1 VCPNELTRRRLIGS
15 GTGAALAVPVAAPI
29 AAFVAG
35 CGEDEEE
42 SSGGASDEDEPVAR
56 KPPPKDGD
64 EALDRLLEGNR
75 HFVEDD
81 ESEVGRHT
89 VERVELAEGQHPFAV
104 VLGCADSRV
113 PPEVI
118 FDQGLGQLFVVR
130 VAGNT
135 IQAPAIVGSIEFAVE
150 EFGSVLVMVL
160 GHESCGAVDGAVTV
174 VEEDATLPG
183 AIADVTAPIEP
194 VVRQVADESPDLKGA
209 EFLDAC
215 VQANAV
221 AVAED
226 LPRRSEAIAKLVD
239 SGKLKIVAAEYKL
252 ETGEVIVL

>member
-1 VCPNELTRRRLIGS
+1 MTRRHLLGS
-15 GTGAALAVPVAAPI
+15 GTGAALAVPAAVPI

-35 CGEDEEE
+35 CGDDEEG
-42 SSGGASDEDEPVAR
+42 SGEAPSDDGGDEPVAR

-64 EALDRLLEGNR
+64 EALERMLAGNQR
-75 HFVEDD
+75 FVEDQ

-89 VERVELAEGQHPFAV
+89 VERVELAEGQHPYAI

-135 IQAPAIVGSIEFAVE
+135 IEAPAIVGSIEFAAE
-150 EFGSVLVMVL
+150 EFGSMLVMVL

-174 VEEDATLPG
+174 AEQGVELPG

-194 VVRQVADESPDLKGA
+194 VVKRVERESPDLSGA

-215 VQANAV
+215 VQANAR
-221 AVAED
+221 AVADE
-226 LPRRSEAIAKLVD
+226 LQSRSSALAKLVE

-252 ETGEVIVL
+252 ESGEVILL